1 MSAASSKSKFLVD
14 LQRKACGYFLDE
26 VNPKNGLVRDST
38 QDGSPASIAAV
49 GLALSAYVAAAHRQ
63 QIDRHDAIRRTLAT
77 LRFFATSP
85 HGPER
90 DATGYHGFYYH
101 FLDMDSGR
109 RARKCELSTID
120 TAILLAGMLT
130 ARMYYDG
137 DTLEEDEIR
146 FLADEL
152 YARADWR
159 WALNGGDA
167 ICHGWKPERGFL
179 KWRWKG
185 YCEALILYTLALGS
199 PTYSVPPNAY
209 SAWLE
214 TYQWRELY
222 GKEFLF
228 AGPLFIHQLS
238 HAWIDFRGIQ
248 DSFMREHDCDYFENS
263 RRATLVQ
270 REYTTRNSRGFK
282 GYGTDCWGI
291 TACDGPGPAL
301 LEIDGQ
307 KRRFYAYTA
316 RGVPFGPDDGTIAP
330 WVIAASLPFAP
341 DEVLAA
347 LRHINST
354 YPHQL
359 CEHGMRSSF
368 NATYRTD
375 TRSGWVSSDHYGINQ
390 GPAVLMIENYRSDF
404 FWGLLREC
412 PPIVRG
418 LRNAG
423 FSGGWLGE

>member
-1 MSAASSKSKFLVD
+1 MSLASVDSTFLVE
-14 LQRKACGYFLDE
+14 LQHKACSYFLDE

-49 GLALSAYVAAAHRQ
+49 GLALSAYVAAAHCQ

-120 TAILLAGMLT
+120 TAILLAGVLA
-130 ARMYYDG
+130 ARMYFDG
-137 DTLEEDEIR
+137 NTRDEDEIR
-146 FLADEL
+146 SLADEL

-159 WALNGGDA
+159 WALNDGDA
-167 ICHGWKPERGFL
+167 ISHGWKPERGFL
-179 KWRWKG
+179 KWRWRG
-185 YCEALILYTLALGS
+185 YSEALILYVLALGS
-199 PTYSVPPNAY
+199 PTYPVPKDAY

-214 TYQWRELY
+214 GYQWRELY
-222 GKEFLF
+222 GQEFLF

-238 HAWIDFRGIQ
+238 HAWIDVRGIQ
-248 DSFMREHDCDYFENS
+248 DAFMREHDCDYFENS
-263 RRATLVQ
+263 RRATIVQ
-270 REYTTRNSRGFK
+270 REYTTRNPRGFE
-282 GYGTDCWGI
+282 GYGADCWGI
-291 TACDGPGPAL
+291 TACNGPGPAL
-301 LEIDGQ
+301 LEIDGR

-330 WVIAASLPFAP
+330 WVVAASLPFAP

-359 CEHGMRSSF
+359 SEHGMRSSF
-368 NATYRTD
+368 NATYCTD
-375 TRSGWVSSDHYGINQ
+375 TASGWVSSDHYGINKD
-390 GPAVLMIENYRSDF
+390 R
-404 FWGLLREC
+404 RC
-412 PPIVRG
+412 
-418 LRNAG
+418 
-423 FSGGWLGE
+423 